1 METVEFS
8 QADQFRSPQKANQ
21 LGRGPVVAQ
30 PLRLDDLAAQH
41 GVKELP
47 PIATALMALDHVEI
61 QDAQRRDLHQ
71 TCWEKM
77 GTDWIL

>member
-1 METVEFS
+1 MESVAFS
-8 QADQFRSPQKANQ
+8 QADQLRSPQKANQ

-30 PLRLDDLAAQH
+30 ALRLDALAAQH

-61 QDAQRRDLHQ
+61 QTAQRRDLHQ
-71 TCWEKM
+71 TWEKM